1 MTLLLDATLCA
12 LVLGIALATVLGRGL
27 FRAVVFFITHGLILS
42 VAWVRLDAVDVALAE
57 AAIGGGLTGVLL
69 LTAYGRLRRMG
80 AATEP
85 ARAGPTLPVALVS
98 AALSGAGCAGLG
110 VVRAAGAR
118 PPRSRARGGAAARR
132 GRQPGDRG
140 AAELSRLGHA
150 LGERRAAHR
159 ADRGVDAL
167 PRRGLGRAPRPA
179 AAQPARRDHG
189 RLRPAVAA
197 GGISR
202 RRSISSMRA
211 RIIPAARFR
220 AARCWPRPGW
230 SRCWPG

>member
-85 ARAGPTLPVALVS
+85 ARAGPALPVVLVA
-98 AALSGAGCAGLG
+98 AALSGALACGWSGRG
-110 VVRAAGAR
+110 
-118 PPRSRARGGAAARR
+118 SRCRC
-132 GRQPGDRG
+132 
-140 AAELSRLGHA
+140 
-150 LGERRAAHR
+150 
-159 ADRGVDAL
+159 
-167 PRRGLGRAPRPA
+167 PA
-179 AAQPARRDHG
+179 APV
-189 RLRPAVAA
+189 PS
-197 GGISR
+197 SR
-202 RRSISSMRA
+202 RRCRA
-211 RIIPAARFR
+211 
-220 AARCWPRPGW
+220 PG
-230 SRCWPG
+230 SATR